1 MKTLL
6 ASAAAIALLVNLPT
20 HAQPAKST
28 VTGLVQVID
37 ADTLAIGGIAVRL
50 KGVDAME
57 RDTPEGNIARK
68 TMLTIVSNGE
78 TVTCTITGE
87 KTQGREVGYCRNA
100 DGLDLNRAIIAA
112 GAALACPRYD
122 PRYLDA
128 ETTNARQRLQQAS
141 YCLAAMKTPG
151 NAGDTG
157 NRAGNRNVMA
167 PLKNCEPVLPGG
179 CDDAVISPPS
189 IDQRVDSDRA
199 PFRRGGGGCGSRGGP
214 GYRLANGKCASWR
227 DAR

>member
-1 MKTLL
+1 MRMKTLL
-6 ASAAAIALLVNLPT
+6 ASAAAIALLVNLPA

-57 RDTPEGNIARK
+57 RDTPEGNSARK

-100 DGLDLNRAIIAA
+100 GLDLNRAIIAA

-141 YCLAAMKTPG
+141 YCVVAMKRG
-151 NAGDTG
+151 GIAGDT
-157 NRAGNRNVMA
+157 GNRNVMA
-167 PLKNCEPVLPGG
+167 PLKDCEPVLPGG

-199 PFRRGGGGCGSRGGP
+199 AVRRGGGGCGSRGGP